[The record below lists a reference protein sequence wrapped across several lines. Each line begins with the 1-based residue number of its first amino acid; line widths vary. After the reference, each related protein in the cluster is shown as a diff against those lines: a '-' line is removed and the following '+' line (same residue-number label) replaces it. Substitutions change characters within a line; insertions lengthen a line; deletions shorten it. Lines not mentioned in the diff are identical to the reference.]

1 MQEDEPTRYRC
12 LILDHDDTAVDS
24 SRRVHHPAHVRTM
37 EVLRPG
43 IEPVDLD
50 TWFVKNFDP
59 GILAFLEG
67 ELGMTPEELAVE
79 HRIWREFT
87 STASAEFYPGFLRA
101 LAEFQARGGL
111 VTVVSHSESDIIR
124 GHYCSADGVIPDL
137 VFGWDAD
144 PQHRKPHP
152 YPVLEILRR
161 LRVDPR
167 EALVVD
173 DLRPGVAMA
182 QAAGVDAA
190 AAGWGHDIPA
200 IREWMQKV
208 CVAYFA
214 TVDEFADFILA

>member
-1 MQEDEPTRYRC
+1 MLEDEPTRYRC

-43 IEPVDLD
+43 LVPVDLD
-50 TWFVKNFDP
+50 TWFLKNFDP
-59 GILAFLEG
+59 GIVAFLEG

-87 STASAEFYPGFLRA
+87 STASGEFYPGFLPA

-111 VTVVSHSESDIIR
+111 VTVVSHSESDIIL
-124 GHYCSADGVIPDL
+124 GHYRGADGVVPDL

-161 LRVDPR
+161 LRLDAR

-173 DLRPGVAMA
+173 DLKPGVAMA

-214 TVDEFADFILA
+214 TVDEFSDFILA